1 MTDNYEFKIS
11 KEEVDNIFKKNT
23 KKRVEADI
31 ERAIAGL
38 NSSLD
43 KVSLFSVR
51 NKLVDMKNDLIKQIR
66 EEEDNIR
73 LESKDRK
80 KIVEN
85 IKDKLVRISD
95 KIDSS
100 LSQRKAFVIDPKDGS
115 LVCGSMTCLYWYNGF
130 IVMLFD
136 DLKHLASYGVQL
148 TLDKNNSLMNKI
160 GDFRVEEEM
169 GYGLE
174 KILEDNNEFF
184 INKTEKI
191 DLKEIFK
198 MAYFM
203 YEVYDKN
210 RYLKISLEVL
220 MNRYFSLTKAF
231 DNFEELKEEFFAFRD
246 LVSLNDDLNLK
257 VPDLK

>member
-31 ERAIAGL
+31 ERAIAGI
-38 NSSLD
+38 NGSLE

-51 NKLVDMKNDLIKQIR
+51 NKLVDMKNELIKQIR

-85 IKDKLVRISD
+85 IKNKLVMISD

-100 LSQRKAFVIDPKDGS
+100 LSQKKAFFIEPKDGS
-115 LVCGSMTCLYWYNGF
+115 LVCGSMNCLYWYNGF
-130 IVMLFD
+130 IVMLFE
-136 DLKHLASYGVQL
+136 DLEHLASYSAQL
-148 TLDKNNSLMNKI
+148 SVDKHNSLMIKM

-184 INKTEKI
+184 INKTEHV
-191 DLKEIFK
+191 DLKEILK

-210 RYLKISLEVL
+210 RYLKRPLEGL
-220 MNRYFSLTKAF
+220 MTRYFPLTKTF
-231 DNFEELKEEFFAFRD
+231 DNFVELKEEFMSFRD

-257 VPDLK
+257 IPDII